1 MKQEEWKDK
10 MSYHVSKED
19 FQNHEILF
27 DTVEGNEIWGK
38 CLVVNI
44 PTANGSILQAI
55 IMREC
60 EEKEIKE
67 EVKNLCEKYKPQ
79 SVLEVGF
86 GLGYTATQFQE
97 CGIKKHVIV
106 EAHPQMVRD
115 AKKWKENYPN
125 RDIEIVH
132 EFLQDYAFNE
142 SNFDLIYDDRYE
154 IIDRDKSFLEDLVKQ
169 GFMFRGHIPKFPCWK
184 IMGKNKDQDDSKN

>member
-1 MKQEEWKDK
+1 
-10 MSYHVSKED
+10 MSYHVSRED
-19 FQNHEILF
+19 FQNQKILF
-27 DTVEGNEIWGK
+27 DIVKGNEIWGK
-38 CLVVNI
+38 CLVVNV

-115 AKKWKENYPN
+115 AKKWKENYPT

-142 SNFDLIYDDRYE
+142 SDFDLIYDDRYE
-154 IIDRDKSFLEDLVKQ
+154 IIDRDKSFLEDLVKR
-169 GFMFRGHIPKFPCWK
+169 GFMFRGQIPKFPCWK